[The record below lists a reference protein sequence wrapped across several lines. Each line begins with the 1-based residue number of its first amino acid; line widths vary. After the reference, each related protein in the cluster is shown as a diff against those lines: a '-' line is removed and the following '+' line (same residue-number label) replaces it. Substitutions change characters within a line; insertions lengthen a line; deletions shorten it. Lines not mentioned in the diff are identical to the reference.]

1 MNLKKLAVLVIIIS
15 LGLFTIA
22 FIYGVPIAYVPY
34 EATII
39 EYILYHVVYIVTE
52 VSVLLFLF
60 MCMIKKSKLELY
72 GDISKI
78 LT

>member
-1 MNLKKLAVLVIIIS
+1 MNLKMLAVMAIVMS
-15 LGLFTIA
+15 LILFIIA
-22 FIYGVPIAYVPY
+22 FVYGVPIAYVPND
-34 EATII
+34 ATIN
-39 EYILYHVVYIVTE
+39 EYVLYHVIYIITE

-60 MCMIKKSKLELY
+60 VYMIKKSKLELY

>member
-1 MNLKKLAVLVIIIS
+1 MNLKKLAVMVIVIS
-15 LGLFTIA
+15 LGLFVIA

-34 EATII
+34 EATIT
-39 EYILYHVVYIVTE
+39 EFVLYHVIYIVAE

-60 MCMIKKSKLELY
+60 MMMIKKSKLELY
-72 GDISKI
+72 GDISKL